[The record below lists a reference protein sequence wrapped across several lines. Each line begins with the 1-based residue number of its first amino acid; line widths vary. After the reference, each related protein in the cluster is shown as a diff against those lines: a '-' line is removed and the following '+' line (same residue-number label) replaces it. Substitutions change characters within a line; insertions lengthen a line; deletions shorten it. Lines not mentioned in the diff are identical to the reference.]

1 MSFVV
6 QHGIEN
12 NEELAHAGGERG
24 FGVLTIGPQPQTE
37 SSDGGITT
45 DSRHCRHIQDA
56 PDLGASTPDT
66 PAAAQF
72 STIADKWCHQA
83 LQAGL
88 SPPNGPVPEPFK
100 SQQTIAAI

>member
-24 FGVLTIGPQPQTE
+24 FGVLTIGPQPQIE

-45 DSRHCRHIQDA
+45 DSR
-56 PDLGASTPDT
+56 
-66 PAAAQF
+66 
-72 STIADKWCHQA
+72 
-83 LQAGL
+83 L
-88 SPPNGPVPEPFK
+88 SPYTGRAGPGRVHPRYTGCRAVFHYRG
-100 SQQTIAAI
+100 